1 MGMRPAAGQS
11 RRSLALAGQRRWKNN
26 FPPPLALGSRAEPSG
41 RPGMGYRQRW
51 KAGTALVPAVV
62 AAQRLLKPLRLSGPA
77 HRARRTQSPHCHLP
91 RGAGWDP
98 NIWPQRVSPAS
109 AGAAGVA
116 EQLVGGKVPFLP
128 FWLLEKG
135 ALSSF
140 RVLLLGLFSCLSSRG
155 CCAIGLETKGAQK
168 KKSKLRLE
176 GWAAIAGSGECGIWF
191 LCLYGLT
198 AFFFSFIMGG
208 FFGNPGLSL
217 DLGNALQNQT
227 LQPLQ
232 AFPAWDHGS
241 SADQENAQP
250 KTKRR
255 QMLGLA

>member
-1 MGMRPAAGQS
+1 MRPAAGQS

-41 RPGMGYRQRW
+41 RPGMGYRQCW

-62 AAQRLLKPLRLSGPA
+62 AAQRLLKRLRLSGPA

-140 RVLLLGLFSCLSSRG
+140 RVLLFGLFSCLSSRG

-168 KKSKLRLE
+168 NKKQTETGRL
-176 GWAAIAGSGECGIWF
+176 GSNSGKWGVWDLVPVFVRSNC
-191 LCLYGLT
+191 
-198 AFFFSFIMGG
+198 FFF
-208 FFGNPGLSL
+208 FFYYGRLLWQPRSVSRLGQCPSKPNPTASPSISSL
-217 DLGNALQNQT
+217 
-227 LQPLQ
+227 
-232 AFPAWDHGS
+232 GS
-241 SADQENAQP
+241 WF
-250 KTKRR
+250 KC
-255 QMLGLA
+255 